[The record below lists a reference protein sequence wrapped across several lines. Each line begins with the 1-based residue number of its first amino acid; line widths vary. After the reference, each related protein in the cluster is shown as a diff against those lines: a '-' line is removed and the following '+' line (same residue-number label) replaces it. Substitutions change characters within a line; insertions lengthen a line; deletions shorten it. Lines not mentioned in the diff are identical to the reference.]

1 MERQPTCHFVQ
12 VIIGCDTA
20 KAGLDMGSFC
30 SPCFYF
36 AEHFVNF
43 LIKFCFLKILLE
55 SVKYIRYNVL
65 VYTLRKC
72 AAKPTAYMRGMDL

>member
-1 MERQPTCHFVQ
+1 MIFSMIQSYYNCF
-12 VIIGCDTA
+12 
-20 KAGLDMGSFC
+20 
-30 SPCFYF
+30 SPLF
-36 AEHFVNF
+36 FVNF